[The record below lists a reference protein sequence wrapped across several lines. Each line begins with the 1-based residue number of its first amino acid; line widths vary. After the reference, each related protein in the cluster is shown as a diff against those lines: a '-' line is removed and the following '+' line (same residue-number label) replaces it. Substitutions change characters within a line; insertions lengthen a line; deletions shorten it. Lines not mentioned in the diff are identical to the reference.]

1 VRTEFSRNFHPTPT
15 FGLTT
20 RFTEAPLQL
29 TDLDLRVGNGL
40 VPSVRLEVADHIIEA
55 GLGRTV
61 GLQGDLEAVVIV
73 IVIVT
78 DHAIDLDL
86 EVRSVI
92 ILVGQVRATLEDM
105 LNRTLDLAAARP
117 ALTPAGVGIKR
128 EGLDLKTAL

>member
-1 VRTEFSRNFHPTPT
+1 MRTEFRRNFHPTPT

-73 IVIVT
+73 IVT

>member
-73 IVIVT
+73 IVT
-78 DHAIDLDL
+78 DHATDLDL
-86 EVRSVI
+86 EVQSVI

>member
-73 IVIVT
+73 IVT
-78 DHAIDLDL
+78 DHATDLDL

-128 EGLDLKTAL
+128 GGLDLKTAL